1 MIKGA
6 IFLSVV
12 SAILLTACSGEQLSA
27 TKIEHAVEGAY
38 AADISADGQ
47 YSVISSIH
55 HGISLWDNKKNALKY
70 QWSHQNDAQNGVFLS
85 KFSDDASHVVTATS
99 DEFVVWDVATGKAK
113 GFYKIPESNIRDIVI
128 SAKGRYVLYGLA
140 TGKAVHIDLDTGR
153 RIEFLGHTEK
163 INAVD
168 MSANGHF
175 ALTGG
180 NDYTAYFWD
189 TRTAQ
194 VLHRF
199 NHPSRVTM
207 VRLEREGKYI
217 FTADNQK
224 QASVWDMR
232 TGQAVSTLNYL
243 ARQKIFNSVRFIA
256 QGRYLLTG
264 SPSRTLALWDTQTG
278 DLVQKWRVSTRKNSR
293 PKTAVVYS
301 ATLADGH
308 ILSESSAGLLETWT
322 LDKSIPDE

>member
-1 MIKGA
+1 MTKGA
-6 IFLSVV
+6 IFLSVI

-38 AADISADGQ
+38 AADISTDGH

-70 QWSHQNDAQNGVFLS
+70 QWSHQNDAQNGVFLT
-85 KFSDDASHVVTATS
+85 KFSDDASHVVTASS
-99 DEFVVWDVATGKAK
+99 DEFVVWDVVTGEAK
-113 GFYKIPESNIRDIVI
+113 GYYKIPESNIRDIVI
-128 SAKGRYVLYGLA
+128 SAQGRYVLYGLA
-140 TGKAVHIDLDTGR
+140 TGKAVHIDLNTGR

-168 MSANGHF
+168 MSANGHY

-199 NHPSRVTM
+199 SHPSRVTM
-207 VRLEREGKYI
+207 VKLEREGKYI

-224 QASVWDMR
+224 QANIWDMR
-232 TGQAVSTLNYL
+232 SGQPVSRLNYL
-243 ARQKIFNSVRFIA
+243 ARQEIFSSVRFVE
-256 QGRYLLTG
+256 QGKYLLTG
-264 SPSRTLALWDTQTG
+264 SPSRMLALWDSKTG
-278 DLVQKWRVSTRKNSR
+278 QQLQKWHVSPRKNSR
-293 PKTAVVYS
+293 PKSAVVYS
-301 ATLADGH
+301 ATLADGQ

-322 LDKSIPDE
+322 LDKSISHE

>member
-1 MIKGA
+1 MTKGA
-6 IFLSVV
+6 IFLSVI

-70 QWSHQNDAQNGVFLS
+70 QWSHQGSEQNQVFLTR
-85 KFSDDASHVVTATS
+85 FSDDASHVVTATS
-99 DEFVVWDVATGKAK
+99 NEFAIWDVATGEAK
-113 GFYKIPESNIRDIVI
+113 GFYQIPESNIRDIAI
-128 SAKGRYVLYGLA
+128 SAQARYVLYGLA
-140 TGKAVHIDLDTGR
+140 TGKVVHIDLNTGR
-153 RIEFLGHTEK
+153 RLEFLGHTEK

-168 MSANGHF
+168 MSANGHY

-207 VRLEREGKYI
+207 VKLEREGKYL

-224 QASVWDMR
+224 QASIWDMR
-232 TGQAVSTLNYL
+232 TGQAVSRLDYL
-243 ARQKIFNSVRFIA
+243 ARQEIFSSVRFVN
-256 QGRYLLTG
+256 QGDYLLTG
-264 SPSRTLALWDTQTG
+264 SPSRVLALWDSKTG
-278 DLVQKWRVSTRKNSR
+278 KQIQKWRVSPRKNSR
-293 PKTAVVYS
+293 PKSAVVYS
-301 ATLADGH
+301 ATMVGEQ
-308 ILSESSAGLLETWT
+308 ILSESSAGLLETWNMN
-322 LDKSIPDE
+322 K

>member
-1 MIKGA
+1 MTISA
-6 IFLSVV
+6 IFLSVI

-27 TKIEHAVEGAY
+27 TKVEHAVEGAY

-70 QWSHQNDAQNGVFLS
+70 QWSHQGSEQNQVFLTR
-85 KFSDDASHVVTATS
+85 FSDDASHVVTASS
-99 DEFVVWDVATGKAK
+99 DEFAIWDVATGEAK
-113 GFYKIPESNIRDIVI
+113 GFYKIPESNIRDIAI
-128 SAKGRYVLYGLA
+128 SSQARYVLYGLA
-140 TGKAVHIDLDTGR
+140 DGKAVHIDLNTGR

-168 MSANGHF
+168 MSANGHY

-207 VRLEREGKYI
+207 VKLEREGKFL

-224 QASVWDMR
+224 QANIWDMR
-232 TGQAVSTLNYL
+232 SGQAISRLDYI
-243 ARQKIFNSVRFIA
+243 ARQEIFSSVRFVN
-256 QGRYLLTG
+256 QGKYLLTG
-264 SPSRTLALWDTQTG
+264 SPSRMLALWDSKTG
-278 DLVQKWRVSTRKNSR
+278 KQLQKWRVSPRKNSR
-293 PKTAVVYS
+293 PKSAVVYS
-301 ATLADGH
+301 ATMVDGQ
-308 ILSESSAGLLETWT
+308 ILSESSAGLLETWNIT
-322 LDKSIPDE
+322 K